1 MYTISAIMF
10 IVGACLI
17 VLFLFLCFSDISFL
31 RLLITLVPVL
41 VFGFFLNYNVRKMV
55 GMGDVR

>member
-10 IVGACLI
+10 ILGACLS
-17 VLFLFLCFSDISFL
+17 VFFLFLCFSTISFL
-31 RLLITLVPVL
+31 TLLISMVPIL

-55 GMGDVR
+55 SWIDGR